1 MNIHPKRAIP
11 FLDFIATER
20 FHSPKKDYFIA

>member
-1 MNIHPKRAIP
+1 VNIHPKRAIP

-20 FHSPKKDYFIA
+20 FHSLKNGYFIA